1 MHVLLTG
8 AAGFIG
14 SHLTDRLLLEG
25 FRVTGVD
32 NFTRG
37 LRDNIRGAL
46 AHPRFSLIEG
56 NMASEE
62 EARSAFR
69 QAMEIEPLT
78 DVWHMAANSDIG
90 AGIANPRIDLRDT
103 LMTTFQ
109 TLLMM
114 REFNLPR
121 LAFASSSAVYGV
133 HQTAIH
139 ENIGPALPISNYGA
153 MKLAS
158 EGMVSAAAES
168 FLERAW
174 IFRFPNVIG
183 SRATH
188 GVIYDLLHKL
198 GRAPDLEVL
207 GDGSQLKPY
216 LHVSELI
223 EAMLFIVSH
232 SRERLNCY
240 NISGEDAGATVRFI
254 ADTIVAVAAPGTPIR
269 YTGGSKGWVGDVP
282 TYSYSTEKLRNL
294 GWRPSF
300 TSSQAVE
307 RAVREIHQEICRR

>member
-37 LRDNIRGAL
+37 LRDNIRSAL

-232 SRERLNCY
+232 SGERLNCY